1 MSMFTLIQEAEV
13 YSPEYLGVQD
23 ILFLG
28 HKIMKMGESLE
39 NPAGFECNIVNASG
53 KIVYPGVVDNHVH
66 LIGADDGQ
74 GPMGRTQDLNW
85 GDIVESGT
93 TTVVGC
99 LGSSLYVRSLHQ
111 LYIKT
116 LELDMMGLSTYMYT
130 GSFVIPPPTLTGEIR
145 KDVYLIPKVIGLK
158 TAISDTTT
166 NHHTWRD
173 LAAITAEVRYGAGI
187 ANKQAVTH
195 VHVGRQK
202 TRMDRIFELIDNT
215 GLDPAVV
222 IPTHINRRNPD
233 VMEQSIEYTKMG
245 GIVDLSSLMRK
256 EEGTMTGL
264 KPEYAVKR
272 MLDEGAVLENM
283 TMSSDGNVP
292 QVILGKDGKRVGR
305 YIAPLDLNRREVRDM
320 ANNGVCS
327 FTDALRIM
335 TSNVGKA
342 LGIRKGRIVEGY
354 DADIVI
360 ADSVEDMRIEKVYAK
375 GQLLVDGGEAL
386 WRTHFQ
392 RDPYYDLY
400 H

>member
-1 MSMFTLIQEAEV
+1 MFTLIQEAEV
-13 YSPEYLGVQD
+13 YAPEYLGVQD

-28 HKIMKMGESLE
+28 HKIIKMGESLE
-39 NPAGFECNIVNASG
+39 NPVGFECDIVNASG
-53 KIVYPGVVDNHVH
+53 KIVYPGFVDNHVH

-74 GPMGRTQDLNW
+74 GPMGRTHDLNW

-99 LGSSLYVRSLHQ
+99 LGSSRYVRSLHQ

-187 ANKQAVTH
+187 ANKHAVTH

-272 MLDEGAVLENM
+272 MLDEGAILENM

-292 QVILGKDGKRVGR
+292 QVILGKAGKRVGR

-327 FTDALRIM
+327 FTDSLRIM

>member
-1 MSMFTLIQEAEV
+1 MFTLIKNGEIYA
-13 YSPEYLGVQD
+13 PKYLGVRDVLIAGQ
-23 ILFLG
+23 
-28 HKIMKMGESLE
+28 KIIRIEDELES
-39 NPAGFECNIVNASG
+39 PSGFECEIVDASD
-53 KIVYPGVVDNHVH
+53 KIVYPGFVDNHVH

-74 GPMGRTQDLNW
+74 GPMGRTHDIVW

-93 TTVVGC
+93 TTIVGC
-99 LGSSLYVRSLHQ
+99 LGSNRFVRNLQS

-116 LELDMMGLSTYMYT
+116 LELDMMGISTYMYT

-145 KDVYLIPKVIGLK
+145 KDVYLVPKIVGLK

-173 LAAITAEVRYGAGI
+173 LAAITAELQYGANI
-187 ANKQAVTH
+187 ANKHVVTH

-202 TRMDRIFELIDNT
+202 TRMDTIFELIDNT
-215 GLDPAVV
+215 GLDPAKV
-222 IPTHINRRNPD
+222 IPTHINRRTPD
-233 VMEQSIEYTKMG
+233 VIEQSIEYTKIG

-264 KPEYAVKR
+264 KPEFAVKR

-292 QVILGKDGKRVGR
+292 QLIRGNDGKRVGR
-305 YIAPLDLNRREVRDM
+305 YIASLDLNRREVKDM
-320 ANNGVCS
+320 SNNGVCS
-327 FTDALRIM
+327 LTDALKIV

-342 LGIRKGRIVEGY
+342 LGINKGMIAEGY
-354 DADIVI
+354 DADLVI
-360 ADSVEDMRIEKVYAK
+360 ADCVENLHVEKVYALGK
-375 GQLLVDGGEAL
+375 LIVDRGEAL
-386 WRTHFQ
+386 WKTHFQ
-392 RDPYYDLY
+392 KDPYYKLY

>member
-1 MSMFTLIQEAEV
+1 MFTLIHGAEV
-13 YSPEYLGVQD
+13 YAPEYLGTQD

-28 HKIMKMGESLE
+28 HKIIRMGENLE
-39 NPAGFECNIVNASG
+39 APNGVKCDIVNASG
-53 KIVYPGVVDNHVH
+53 KIVYPGFVDNHVH

-74 GPMGRTQDLNW
+74 GPMGRTHDIAW
-85 GDIVESGT
+85 TGIVESGT

-99 LGSSLYVRSLHQ
+99 LGSSRFVRSLHQ

-116 LELDMMGLSTYMYT
+116 LELDMIGLSTYMYT

-173 LAAITAEVRYGAGI
+173 LAAITAEVRYGADI
-187 ANKQAVTH
+187 ANKHAVTH

-215 GLDPAVV
+215 GLDPSVI

-233 VMEQSIEYTKMG
+233 VIEQSIEYTKMG

-292 QVILGKDGKRVGR
+292 QIIKGEDGKRIGR

-327 FTDALRIM
+327 LTDALKIM

-342 LGIRKGRIVEGY
+342 LGVHKGRIVEGY

-360 ADSVEDMRIEKVYAK
+360 ADSVENMRVEKVYAK
-375 GQLLVDGGEAL
+375 GKLLVDGGSAL
-386 WRTHFQ
+386 WKTHFQ
-392 RDPYYDLY
+392 KDPYYDLY

>member
-1 MSMFTLIQEAEV
+1 MFKLIKGGNV
-13 YSPEYLGVQD
+13 YAPEHLGVQD
-23 ILFLG
+23 ILIAG
-28 HKIMKMGESLE
+28 EKILRIGQGLE
-39 NPAGFECNIVNASG
+39 TPSGFECETVNASG
-53 KIVYPGVVDNHVH
+53 KIIYPGFVDNHIH
-66 LIGADDGQ
+66 LTGADDGQ
-74 GPMGRTQDLNW
+74 GPMGRTT
-85 GDIVESGT
+85 DIAWSNLVESGT

-99 LGSSLYVRSLHQ
+99 LGSSRFVRSLHQ

-116 LELDMMGLSTYMYT
+116 LEIEMMGLTTYMYT

-173 LAAITAEVRYGAGI
+173 LSGINAELQYGASI
-187 ANKQAVTH
+187 ANKTAVLH

-202 TRMDRIFELIDNT
+202 SRMDRIFELIENT
-215 GLDPAVV
+215 GTNPAKV

-233 VMEQSIEYTKMG
+233 VIEQSIEYTKMG
-245 GIVDLSSLMRK
+245 GVVDLSSLMRK
-256 EEGTMTGL
+256 EEGTLTGL

-272 MLDEGAVLENM
+272 MLDEGAVLENL

-292 QVILGKDGKRVGR
+292 QLIMENGKRMGR

-327 FTDALRIM
+327 LTDALKIM

-342 LGIRKGRIVEGY
+342 LGIKKGVIAEGY
-354 DADIVI
+354 DADLVI
-360 ADSVEDMRIEKVYAK
+360 ADGVENIRIEKVYAMGKQVVEK
-375 GQLLVDGGEAL
+375 GKAI
-386 WRTHFQ
+386 WKTHFQ
-392 RDPYYDLY
+392 KDPYYDMY

>member
-1 MSMFTLIQEAEV
+1 MFKLIKGGEIYA
-13 YSPEYLGVQD
+13 PESLGIQD
-23 ILFLG
+23 ILIAG
-28 HKIMKMGESLE
+28 EKILRIGEGLE
-39 NPAGFECNIVNASG
+39 PPSGFECETTNAMG
-53 KIVYPGVVDNHVH
+53 KIVYPGFVDNHVH

-74 GPMGRTQDLNW
+74 GPMGRTHDISW
-85 GDIVESGT
+85 GNLVESGT
-93 TTVVGC
+93 TTAVGC
-99 LGSSLYVRSLHQ
+99 LGSSRFVRSLQQ

-116 LELDMMGLSTYMYT
+116 LELEMMGLTTYMYT

-145 KDVYLIPKVIGLK
+145 KDAYLIPKVIGLK

-173 LAAITAEVRYGAGI
+173 LASISAELQYGASI
-187 ANKQAVTH
+187 ANKRAVTH

-202 TRMDRIFELIDNT
+202 TRMDRIFEMVENT
-215 GLDPAVV
+215 GIDPALV

-233 VMEQSIEYTKMG
+233 VIDQSIEYTKMG
-245 GIVDLSSLMRK
+245 GVVDLSSLMRK

-272 MLDEGAVLENM
+272 MLDEGAVLENI

-292 QVILGKDGKRVGR
+292 QVLMKDGKRVGR
-305 YIAPLDLNRREVRDM
+305 YIAPLDLNRREIRDM

-327 FTDALRIM
+327 LSDALKIL

-342 LGIRKGRIVEGY
+342 LGIPKGVIAEGY
-354 DADIVI
+354 DADLVI
-360 ADSVEDMRIEKVYAK
+360 ADGVENMRIEQVYALGK
-375 GQLLVDGGEAL
+375 KVVEKGEAI
-386 WRTHFQ
+386 WKSHFQ
-392 RDPYYDLY
+392 KDPYYDLY

>member
-1 MSMFTLIQEAEV
+1 MFTLIHGAEV
-13 YSPEYLGVQD
+13 YAPEYLGTQN

-28 HKIMKMGESLE
+28 HKIIRIGENLDA
-39 NPAGFECNIVNASG
+39 PTGFKCDIVNASG
-53 KIVYPGVVDNHVH
+53 KIVYPGFVDNHVH

-74 GPMGRTQDLNW
+74 GPMSRTHDIAW
-85 GDIVESGT
+85 TGIVESGT

-99 LGSSLYVRSLHQ
+99 LGSSRFVRSLHQ

-173 LAAITAEVRYGAGI
+173 LAAITAEVRYGADI
-187 ANKQAVTH
+187 ANKHAVTH

-215 GLDPAVV
+215 GLDPSVI

-233 VMEQSIEYTKMG
+233 VIEQSIEYTKMG

-292 QVILGKDGKRVGR
+292 QIIKGKDGKRIGR

-327 FTDALRIM
+327 LTDALKIM

-342 LGIRKGRIVEGY
+342 LGVHKGRIVEGY

-360 ADSVEDMRIEKVYAK
+360 ADSVENMRVEKVYAK
-375 GQLLVDGGEAL
+375 GKLLVDGGSSL
-386 WRTHFQ
+386 WKTHFQ
-392 RDPYYDLY
+392 KDPYYDLY

>member
-1 MSMFTLIQEAEV
+1 MFTLIQGAEV
-13 YSPEYLGVQD
+13 YAPEYLGVKD

-28 HKIMKMGESLE
+28 HKIIKTGESLE
-39 NPAGFECNIVNASG
+39 NPAGFECYVVNASG
-53 KIVYPGVVDNHVH
+53 KIVYPGFVDNHVH

-74 GPMGRTQDLNW
+74 GPMGRTHDINW

-99 LGSSLYVRSLHQ
+99 LGSSRFVRSLHQ

-116 LELDMMGLSTYMYT
+116 LELDMMGISTYMYT

-145 KDVYLIPKVIGLK
+145 KDVYLITKVIGLK

-166 NHHTWRD
+166 NHHTWQD

-187 ANKQAVTH
+187 ANKHAVTH
-195 VHVGRQK
+195 VHVGKQK

-215 GLDPAVV
+215 GLDPAVL

-233 VMEQSIEYTKMG
+233 VIEQSIEYTKMG

-292 QVILGKDGKRVGR
+292 QVIRGEDGQRVGR
-305 YIAPLDLNRREVRDM
+305 YIAPLDLNRREIREM

-327 FTDALRIM
+327 FTDALMIM

-342 LGIRKGRIVEGY
+342 LGIQKGRIVEGY

-360 ADSVEDMRIEKVYAK
+360 ADSVENMRIEKVYAK
-375 GQLLVDGGEAL
+375 GQLVVDGGEAL
-386 WRTHFQ
+386 WKTHFQ
-392 RDPYYDLY
+392 RDPYYDQY

>member
-1 MSMFTLIQEAEV
+1 MFKLIKNGSV
-13 YSPEYLGVQD
+13 YAPDELGVKD
-23 ILFLG
+23 ILVCG
-28 HKIMKMGESLE
+28 EKILRIADEVEAPSGYETE
-39 NPAGFECNIVNASG
+39 IIDASG
-53 KIVYPGVVDNHVH
+53 KIIYPGFIDGHVH

-74 GPMGRTQDLNW
+74 GPVGRTQDIAW
-85 GDIVESGT
+85 RDIVETGT

-99 LGSSLYVRSLHQ
+99 LGSSRFVRSLNR
-111 LYIKT
+111 LYIKA
-116 LELDMMGLSTYMYT
+116 LELDMMGVSTYMFT

-173 LAAITAEVRYGAGI
+173 LAGITAEVLYGSDI
-187 ANKQAVTH
+187 ANKHAVTH

-215 GLDPAVV
+215 GINPAQV

-233 VMEQSIEYTKMG
+233 VIEQAIEYTKMG

-256 EEGTMTGL
+256 EEGTLTGL
-264 KPEYAVKR
+264 KPDLAVKR

-292 QVILGKDGKRVGR
+292 QPIRDADGKQIGR
-305 YIAPLDLNRREVRDM
+305 YIAPLDLNRREIRDM

-327 FTDALRIM
+327 LSDALKIM
-335 TSNVGKA
+335 TTNPTKA
-342 LGIRKGRIVEGY
+342 LGIKKGKIAEGY
-354 DADIVI
+354 DADLVI
-360 ADSVEDMRIEKVYAK
+360 ADGVENLRVEQVYARGNQVVK
-375 GQLLVDGGEAL
+375 DGETL
-386 WRTHFQ
+386 WKTHFQ
-392 RDPYYDLY
+392 RDPYYNLY

>member
-1 MSMFTLIQEAEV
+1 MFKLIKGGEV
-13 YSPEYLGVQD
+13 YSPELLGVQD
-23 ILFLG
+23 ILFAG
-28 HKIMKMGESLE
+28 EKILRIGEDLDAPS
-39 NPAGFECNIVNASG
+39 GFECETVDASG
-53 KIVYPGVVDNHVH
+53 KIVYPGFVDNHVH

-74 GPMGRTQDLNW
+74 GPMGRTH
-85 GDIVESGT
+85 DIAWSNLVESGT
-93 TTVVGC
+93 TTAVGC
-99 LGSSLYVRSLHQ
+99 LGSSRFVRSLQQ
-111 LYIKT
+111 LYIKI
-116 LELDMMGLSTYMYT
+116 LELEMMGLTTYMYT
-130 GSFVIPPPTLTGEIR
+130 GSFVIPPPTLTGEVR

-173 LAAITAEVRYGAGI
+173 LAYITAELQYGASI
-187 ANKQAVTH
+187 ANKRAVTH

-202 TRMDRIFELIDNT
+202 TRMDRIFELVENT
-215 GLDPAVV
+215 GIDPSLV

-292 QVILGKDGKRVGR
+292 QVLMKDGKRIGR

-327 FTDALRIM
+327 LSDALKIM
-335 TSNVGKA
+335 TSNVGMA
-342 LGIRKGRIVEGY
+342 LGIKKGVISEGY

-360 ADSVEDMRIEKVYAK
+360 TDGVENMRIEKVYAK
-375 GQLLVDGGEAL
+375 GKQVVEKGEAI
-386 WRTHFQ
+386 WKTHFQ
-392 RDPYYDLY
+392 KDPYYDLY

>member
-1 MSMFTLIQEAEV
+1 MFTLIHGAEV
-13 YSPEYLGVQD
+13 YAPEYLGTQN

-28 HKIMKMGESLE
+28 HKIIRIGENLDA
-39 NPAGFECNIVNASG
+39 PTGFKCDIVNASG
-53 KIVYPGVVDNHVH
+53 KIVYPGFVDNHVH
-66 LIGADDGQ
+66 LIGADERQ
-74 GPMGRTQDLNW
+74 GPMGRTHDIAW
-85 GDIVESGT
+85 TGIVESGT

-99 LGSSLYVRSLHQ
+99 LGSSRFVRSLHQ

-173 LAAITAEVRYGAGI
+173 LAAITAEVRYGADI
-187 ANKQAVTH
+187 ANKHAVTH

-215 GLDPAVV
+215 GLDPSVI

-233 VMEQSIEYTKMG
+233 VIEQSIEYTKMG

-292 QVILGKDGKRVGR
+292 QIIKGKDGKRIG
-305 YIAPLDLNRREVRDM
+305 
-320 ANNGVCS
+320 
-327 FTDALRIM
+327 
-335 TSNVGKA
+335 
-342 LGIRKGRIVEGY
+342 
-354 DADIVI
+354 
-360 ADSVEDMRIEKVYAK
+360 
-375 GQLLVDGGEAL
+375 
-386 WRTHFQ
+386 
-392 RDPYYDLY
+392 
-400 H
+400 

>member
-1 MSMFTLIQEAEV
+1 MFTLIQGAEV
-13 YSPEYLGVQD
+13 YAPEYQGVQD

-28 HKIMKMGESLE
+28 HKIKKMGESLE
-39 NPAGFECNIVNASG
+39 NPAGFKCDIVNASG
-53 KIVYPGVVDNHVH
+53 KIVYPGFVDNHVH
-66 LIGADDGQ
+66 IIGADDGQ
-74 GPMGRTQDLNW
+74 GPIGRTHDINW
-85 GDIVESGT
+85 RDIVESGT

-99 LGSSLYVRSLHQ
+99 LGSSRFVRSLNQ
-111 LYIKT
+111 LFIKT
-116 LELDMMGLSTYMYT
+116 LELDMMGVSTYMYT

-158 TAISDTTT
+158 TAISDTTS

-173 LAAITAEVRYGAGI
+173 LAAISAEVRYGASI
-187 ANKQAVTH
+187 ANKHAVTH

-233 VMEQSIEYTKMG
+233 VLEQSIEYTKMG

-292 QVILGKDGKRVGR
+292 QVILGEDGQRVGR

-320 ANNGVCS
+320 SNNGVCS

-342 LGIRKGRIVEGY
+342 LGIRKGRLVEGF
-354 DADIVI
+354 DADVVI
-360 ADSVEDMRIEKVYAK
+360 ADSVENMRVEKVYAR
-375 GQLLVDGGEAL
+375 GQLMVDGGEAL
-386 WRTHFQ
+386 WNTHFQ

>member
-1 MSMFTLIQEAEV
+1 MFTLIRGAEV
-13 YSPEYLGVQD
+13 YAPVYLGVQD

-28 HKIMKMGESLE
+28 HKIIKMGESLE
-39 NPAGFECNIVNASG
+39 NPAGFECKIVNASG
-53 KIVYPGVVDNHVH
+53 RIVYPGFVDNHVH
-66 LIGADDGQ
+66 LIGANDGQ
-74 GPMGRTQDLNW
+74 GPMGRTHDINW

-99 LGSSLYVRSLHQ
+99 LGSSRFVRSLHQ

-130 GSFVIPPPTLTGEIR
+130 GSFVIPPPTLTDEIR
-145 KDVYLIPKVIGLK
+145 KDAYLIPKVIGLK

-187 ANKQAVTH
+187 ANKHAVTH
-195 VHVGRQK
+195 VHVGKQK
-202 TRMDRIFELIDNT
+202 TRMDTIFELIDNT

-222 IPTHINRRNPD
+222 IPTHINRKNPD
-233 VMEQSIEYTKMG
+233 MMEQSIEYTKMG

-272 MLDEGAVLENM
+272 MLDEGAVLENI

-292 QVILGKDGKRVGR
+292 QVIRGVDGKRVGR
-305 YIAPLDLNRREVRDM
+305 YIAPLDLNRREIRDM
-320 ANNGVCS
+320 TYNGVCS

-342 LGIRKGRIVEGY
+342 LGIQKGRIVEGY

-360 ADSVEDMRIEKVYAK
+360 ADSVENMRIEKVYAK
-375 GQLLVDGGEAL
+375 GQLLVDEGAAL
-386 WRTHFQ
+386 WKTHFQ
-392 RDPYYDLY
+392 KDPYYDQY

>member
-1 MSMFTLIQEAEV
+1 MFKLIKGGDV
-13 YSPEYLGVQD
+13 YAPEHLGVQD
-23 ILFLG
+23 ILIAG
-28 HKIMKMGESLE
+28 EKILRIGEELE
-39 NPAGFECNIVNASG
+39 SPLGFECKTVDVSG
-53 KIVYPGVVDNHVH
+53 KIIYPGFVDNHVH

-74 GPMGRTQDLNW
+74 GPMGRTH
-85 GDIVESGT
+85 DIAWNNLVESGT
-93 TTVVGC
+93 TTAVGC
-99 LGSSLYVRSLHQ
+99 LGSSRFVRSLHQ

-116 LELDMMGLSTYMYT
+116 LELEMMGVTTYMYT
-130 GSFVIPPPTLTGEIR
+130 GSFVIPPPTLTGEVR

-173 LAAITAEVRYGAGI
+173 LAYITAELQYGAGI
-187 ANKQAVTH
+187 ANKRAVTH

-202 TRMDRIFELIDNT
+202 TRMDRIFELVENT
-215 GLDPAVV
+215 GIDPALV

-233 VMEQSIEYTKMG
+233 VIEQSIEYTKMG
-245 GIVDLSSLMRK
+245 GVVDLSSLMRK

-272 MLDEGAVLENM
+272 MLDEGAVLENI

-292 QVILGKDGKRVGR
+292 QLLMEDGKRVGR
-305 YIAPLDLNRREVRDM
+305 YIAPLDLNRREIRDM

-327 FTDALRIM
+327 LTDALKIM

-342 LGIRKGRIVEGY
+342 LGIKKGVIAEGY
-354 DADIVI
+354 DADLVI
-360 ADSVEDMRIEKVYAK
+360 ADGVENLRIEQVYALGK
-375 GQLLVDGGEAL
+375 QVVDMGEAI
-386 WRTHFQ
+386 WKTHFQ
-392 RDPYYDLY
+392 KDPYYDLY